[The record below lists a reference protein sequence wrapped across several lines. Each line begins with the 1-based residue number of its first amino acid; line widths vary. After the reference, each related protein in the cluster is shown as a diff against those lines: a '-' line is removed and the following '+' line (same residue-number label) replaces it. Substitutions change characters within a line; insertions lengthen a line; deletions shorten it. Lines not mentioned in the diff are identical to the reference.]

1 MNTSSR
7 THDSTTTISR
17 KRLWTGR
24 VLGGLPVAFL
34 LFDATVKLL
43 RLPPAITATVQ
54 LGYAPSVL
62 VGLGL
67 VELACILAY
76 VVPATSVLG
85 AVLLTGYLGGAV
97 ASHVRIGDPLL
108 THVLS
113 PTYFAALIWGSLALR
128 GRLGGLLPFARTR
141 AA

>member
-7 THDSTTTISR
+7 TQGSTTISP
-17 KRLWTGR
+17 KRRWTAR

-43 RLPPAITATVQ
+43 RLPPAVTATVQ
-54 LGYAPSVL
+54 LGYPASVL

-76 VVPATSVLG
+76 VAPATSVLG

-97 ASHVRIGDPLL
+97 ASHVRLGDPLF
-108 THVLS
+108 THVLF
-113 PTYFAALIWGSLALR
+113 PTYVAALIWGSLALR
-128 GRLGGLLPFARTR
+128 GRLGAVLPFARTR